1 MAEKFDTVKGE
12 VQDVTYTNEING
24 YTVCVIDYE
33 DELLTLVGT
42 MPFINVGETINAVGK
57 FTIHPTFGRQF
68 RVEHYEKELPTSE
81 ESIIAYLSSGAIKGI
96 GPVIARRIVAK
107 YGSDSLDVLE
117 NHSEYLSDINGISKK
132 KAREIGE
139 SYAGQFGMRNV
150 MMYFN
155 GILTTSVAMK
165 VYKRY
170 GDAAVD
176 IVKRNP
182 YVLCENISGVGF
194 ERADAVARK
203 LGVDEHSHFR
213 IESGMKYILKM
224 NLLRNGNCYMPQELL
239 LSETTTLLGVTHEE
253 AQNALR
259 AIISLGQAI
268 AVKYG
273 DTLAIYIDYAY
284 NAEKFCA
291 ERLKMLSDVSV
302 NIPVKRANDYIDTAQ
317 AEMDLVFAPLQ
328 RKAIKAAVDNGMLI
342 ITGGPGTGKTTVI
355 RAILK
360 IFDAFGIDTLLAAP
374 TGRAAKRMTHATG
387 REARTIHRLLES
399 GYGDDDNP
407 SITTFAKDED
417 NPLDCQALIVDE
429 ISMCDI
435 FLLSSLLSAIRPGTK
450 LIFIGDS
457 DQLPPVGA
465 GDTLRDMI
473 KSEVIPTVRLDE
485 VFRQSEGSGIV
496 IAAHKINKGEIPATD
511 NKSDD
516 FFFMKRTSPKDVTE
530 LICSLASDRLVNAY
544 NYNPVED
551 IQIIT
556 PSRKGITGTVNLNAI
571 LQSVLNPQSLSKTER
586 KVGEIIYR
594 EGDKVMQ
601 IKNNYLQ
608 EWKYDDGRSGDGVFN
623 GEIGTIESIN
633 NYEEKFSVNFDGRH
647 VIYDMAQFDEIEHA
661 YAVTVHKSQGS
672 EYPCVIIPLFD
683 APPGLLTRNMLYT
696 AVTRAQ
702 RQVILVGKTEVM
714 TEMIN
719 NNRQIK
725 RHTGL
730 CSMLKKEDN

>member
-1 MAEKFDTVKGE
+1 MAEKFDTVRGE

-57 FTIHPTFGRQF
+57 FTVHPTFGRQF
-68 RVEHYEKELPTSE
+68 KVEHYEKELPTSE
-81 ESIIAYLSSGAIKGI
+81 ESIIAYLASGAIKGI

-107 YGSDSLDVLE
+107 YGTDSFDVLE

-132 KAREIGE
+132 KAREIGQ
-139 SYAGQFGMRNV
+139 SFKSQFGMRNV

-194 ERADAVARK
+194 ERADAVARQ
-203 LGVDEHSHFR
+203 LGIDEHSHFR
-213 IESGMKYILKM
+213 IESGMKYILKTSLM
-224 NLLRNGNCYMPQELL
+224 RNGNCYMPQEMLI
-239 LSETTTLLGVTHEE
+239 SETTTLLGVTQEE

-259 AIISLGQAI
+259 AILALGEAI

-273 DTLAIYIDYAY
+273 DTVAIYIDYAY

-328 RKAIKAAVDNGMLI
+328 RQAIKSAVDNGMLI

-417 NPLDCQALIVDE
+417 NPLDCDALIVDE

-435 FLLSSLLSAIRPGTK
+435 FLLSSLLRAVRPGTK

-496 IAAHKINKGEIPATD
+496 IAAHKINKGEIPSTD

-516 FFFMKRTSPKDVTE
+516 FFFMKRSNGKDVTE
-530 LICSLASDRLVNAY
+530 LICSLVSERLVNAY
-544 NYNPVED
+544 GYNPCED

-556 PSRKGITGTVNLNAI
+556 PSRKGVTGTVNLNAI
-571 LQSVLNPQSLSKTER
+571 LQGVLNPQSISKAEHR
-586 KVGEIIYR
+586 VGEIVYR

-647 VIYDMAQFDEIEHA
+647 VIYDMIQFDEIEHA

-683 APPGLLTRNMLYT
+683 APFGLLTRNMLYT

-702 RQVILVGKTEVM
+702 SQVILVGKTEVM
-714 TEMIN
+714 RDMIN

-725 RHTGL
+725 RYTGL
-730 CSMLKKEDN
+730 CSMLKKEDK

>member
-57 FTIHPTFGRQF
+57 FTVHPTFGRQF

-107 YGSDSLDVLE
+107 YGSDSLEVLE
-117 NHSEYLSDINGISKK
+117 NHPEYLSDINGISKK

-139 SYAGQFGMRNV
+139 SFNSQFGMRNV

-165 VYKRY
+165 VYKKY

-182 YVLCENISGVGF
+182 YVLCENISGIGF
-194 ERADAVARK
+194 ERADAVARQ
-203 LGVDEHSHFR
+203 LGIDEHSHFR

-224 NLLRNGNCYMPQELL
+224 NLMRNGNCYMPQELL
-239 LSETTTLLGVTHEE
+239 LSETTTLLGVTHDE

-273 DTLAIYIDYAY
+273 DTVAIYIDYAY

-291 ERLKMLSDVSV
+291 EKLKILSATSV

-317 AEMDLVFAPLQ
+317 AEMGLVFAPLQ
-328 RKAIKAAVDNGMLI
+328 RQAIKSAVDNGMLI

-374 TGRAAKRMTHATG
+374 TGRAAKRMTHSTG

-417 NPLDCQALIVDE
+417 NPLDCNALIVDE
-429 ISMCDI
+429 VSMCDI
-435 FLLSSLLSAIRPGTK
+435 FLLSSLLRAIRPGTK

-473 KSEVIPTVRLDE
+473 KSKAIPTVRLDE
-485 VFRQSEGSGIV
+485 VFRQSKGSGIV
-496 IAAHKINKGEIPATD
+496 ISAHKINKGEIPSID
-511 NKSDD
+511 NKNDD
-516 FFFMKRTSPKDVTE
+516 FFFMKRSNGKDVTE
-530 LICSLASDRLVNAY
+530 LIASLVSDRLVNAY

-556 PSRKGITGTVNLNAI
+556 PSRKGISGTVSLNAI
-571 LQSVLNPQSLSKTER
+571 LQSVLNPQSLSKSER
-586 KVGEIIYR
+586 RIGELVFR

-633 NYEEKFSVNFDGRH
+633 NYEEKFCVNFDGRH

-702 RQVILVGKTEVM
+702 SQVILVGKSQVM
-714 TEMIN
+714 QEMIN

-725 RHTGL
+725 RYTGL